1 MDAGQSGKELCNR
14 FFNALKDR
22 DDVDQ
27 KVVKL
32 LSELYFEDNLTKE
45 DIKQGLKTLRG
56 ERDE

>member
-14 FFNALKDR
+14 FFDALKDR

-45 DIKQGLKTLRG
+45 DIIQGLKTLRG